1 MFPLTLANTLTMI
14 RILAVPVVVVA
25 LLDQTE
31 NGDALAA
38 AVFALAAL
46 TDGLDG
52 YFARSRDAVT
62 TFGKL
67 MDPIADKLLIA
78 AALVALVSL
87 DRLAAWVA
95 MVIIAR
101 EFAVTALR
109 GIAAERGVVIAAS
122 WLGKLKTAL
131 QIAAVFAL
139 IATNPAPGW
148 VDALVYVAVAA
159 TVISGLDYF
168 FGLRRRLV
176 PRATPGSSGDGADAP
191 RSPARDAGPR

>member
-1 MFPLTLANTLTMI
+1 MFPLNLPNALTLL

-25 LLDQTE
+25 LLGE
-31 NGDALAA
+31 SEHGDAFAA

-52 YFARSRDAVT
+52 YFARSRGSIT

-78 AALVALVSL
+78 AALISLVSL

-101 EFAVTALR
+101 EFAVSGLR
-109 GIAAERGVVIAAS
+109 IAAGQQGVVIPAS
-122 WLGKLKTAL
+122 GLGKVKTIV
-131 QIAAVFAL
+131 QVAAVLAL
-139 IATNPAPGW
+139 IA
-148 VDALVYVAVAA
+148 
-159 TVISGLDYF
+159 
-168 FGLRRRLV
+168 
-176 PRATPGSSGDGADAP
+176 AD
-191 RSPARDAGPR
+191 D